1 MEEKKVLKFLDENRK
16 YLIPNN
22 KYSETQ
28 VREALRNAS
37 AGFESVMSGIPFKKP
52 GTLLALSIFPGFFG
66 VDHFYLGNGELLKG
80 LLKLCTWGGFGI
92 WWIADIIFA
101 KKRCRSYNCQLLLA
115 SIYDPTIVKKV
126 RDYPKT
132 LIKVSKDIAVA
143 TKDLYKGIQDSFEI
157 K

>member
-1 MEEKKVLKFLDENRK
+1 MEEKKVLMFLDKNRE
-16 YLIPNN
+16 YLFPND

-66 VDHFYLGNGELLKG
+66 VDHFYLGNGEILKG

-92 WWIADIIFA
+92 WWIVDIIFA
-101 KKRCRSYNCQLLLA
+101 KKRCRSYNCKLLLA
-115 SIYDPTIVKKV
+115 TIYDPTIVKKIGNYQK
-126 RDYPKT
+126 D
-132 LIKVSKDIAVA
+132 LIKVSKNIAVA
-143 TKDLYKGIQDSFEI
+143 VKDSVKDFQDTL
-157 K
+157 